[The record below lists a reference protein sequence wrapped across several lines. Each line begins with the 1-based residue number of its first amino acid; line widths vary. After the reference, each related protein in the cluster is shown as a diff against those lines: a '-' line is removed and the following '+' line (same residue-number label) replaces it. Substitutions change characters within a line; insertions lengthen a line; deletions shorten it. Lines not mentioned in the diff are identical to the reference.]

1 MRLRMPTTYRTLGG
15 TMADDRKDNDS
26 LNSDPSKKR
35 DRTIGEG
42 MNSLDSTQAP
52 LKAETGEPD
61 WDAMTDHG
69 GHDSDKDKDSDRDR
83 SSNR

>member
-1 MRLRMPTTYRTLGG
+1 
-15 TMADDRKDNDS
+15 MADKNSNDRS
-26 LNSDPSKKR
+26 SQNSDDSSKR

-61 WDAMTDHG
+61 WDAMTDKG
-69 GHDSDKDKDSDRDR
+69 GSRNPQNQKNG
-83 SSNR
+83 SSEKSS

>member
-1 MRLRMPTTYRTLGG
+1 
-15 TMADDRKDNDS
+15 MANDRNDKDS
-26 LNSDPSKKR
+26 QSDRDTSKKR

-61 WDAMTDHG
+61 WDAMEG
-69 GHDSDKDKDSDRDR
+69 GRAGNTRDSDDDDNSDRQSKR
-83 SSNR
+83 

>member
-1 MRLRMPTTYRTLGG
+1 MRLKLPQPIALWEE
-15 TMADDRKDNDS
+15 TMANDRNDKDSQSNRDS
-26 LNSDPSKKR
+26 STKR

-61 WDAMTDHG
+61 WDAMEG
-69 GHDSDKDKDSDRDR
+69 GRSRNSQDSDNSDRQ
-83 SSNR
+83 SNR